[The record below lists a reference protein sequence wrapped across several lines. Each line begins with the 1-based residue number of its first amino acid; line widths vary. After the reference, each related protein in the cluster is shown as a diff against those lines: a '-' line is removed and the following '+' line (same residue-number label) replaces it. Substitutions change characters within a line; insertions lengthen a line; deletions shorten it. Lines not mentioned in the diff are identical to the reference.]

1 MKIAII
7 GASGSG
13 KTTLKRLLEAE
24 GLKALTYITDAQ
36 HPDED
41 ERAICAEDFDKET
54 ILRTTD
60 TKDQRKRFTTKE
72 ELDAADV
79 LIVNH
84 EQLMEL
90 AAIYPHESIR
100 AIWCEPTKDAIEGLA
115 LRLNMPEDRIEKF
128 AKDVN
133 DLKELRL
140 SKDKPE
146 NMYMAYVYTNQYTDG
161 NAMDFA
167 KWVMNQLRIREHLKT
182 VIWQCKAFGNLMSR
196 SKDTTV
202 VFFDSDNKSK
212 GRDMPDDIFV
222 DYVMHDDEGLA
233 GLMRSW
239 MSNAITIGVPENLG
253 LEDNEPNDKESTD
266 DEDGETDIT

>member
-7 GASGSG
+7 GAIGSG
-13 KTTLKRLLEAE
+13 RTTLKRLLEAE
-24 GLKALTYITDAQ
+24 GLNALTYITDSQ
-36 HPDED
+36 LPDED
-41 ERAICAEDFDKET
+41 ERTVCAEDFDKET

-60 TKDQRKRFTTKE
+60 TKDGRRRFTTKE
-72 ELDAADV
+72 ELDVADV

-100 AIWCEPTKDAIEGLA
+100 AIWCEPTPDAVENLA
-115 LRLNMPEDRIEKF
+115 LRLNMPEDRIREFTKTIE
-128 AKDVN
+128 DMR
-133 DLKELRL
+133 ELRL
-140 SKDKPE
+140 LKDKPE
-146 NMYMAYVYTNQYTDG
+146 NMYMAYVYANQYTDG
-161 NAMDFA
+161 NAMDFT

-202 VFFDSDNKSK
+202 VFFDSDNKSE
-212 GRDMPDDIFV
+212 GRDVPDDIFV

-233 GLMRSW
+233 NLMRSW
-239 MSNAITIGVPENLG
+239 MSNAIAVGVPENLS
-253 LEDNEPNDKESTD
+253 LEDNEPSDEESTG
-266 DEDGETDIT
+266 DEDMQTDIT

>member
-7 GASGSG
+7 GAPGSG

-24 GLKALTYITDAQ
+24 GLKALTYITDAR

-60 TKDQRKRFTTKE
+60 TKDGRKRFTTKE
-72 ELDAADV
+72 ELDAAEV
-79 LIVNH
+79 LIVNY

-100 AIWCEPTKDAIEGLA
+100 TIWCEPTEDAAESIA
-115 LRLNMPEDRIEKF
+115 LRLNMPEDRVKKFIE
-128 AKDVN
+128 DIN
-133 DLKELRL
+133 RMRELRL
-140 SKDKPE
+140 LKDKPE
-146 NMYMAYVYTNQYTDG
+146 NMHMAYVYANQYTDG

-239 MSNAITIGVPENLG
+239 MSNAIAIGVPENLS
-253 LEDNEPNDKESTD
+253 LEDNEPSDEESTD
-266 DEDGETDIT
+266 DEDIQTNIT